1 MKTQID
7 EFDDNIYNIKNKDE
21 YSFRT
26 IGLTPEVIK
35 EISSKKNEPEW
46 MLELRLKALI
56 YDKLPMPT
64 WGPDLSELDM
74 SKIATYVKPRTEQKK
89 SWNDVPEDIK
99 TTFDALGIPDAEKKS
114 LAGVGAQYDSEI
126 VYHSIKDELV
136 KQGVIYTDFDTAVKE
151 YPELVEEMKVVDLY
165 FESINQMQN
174 AVKNGGIIDGISSLL
189 DTVIDKV
196 KKAGLINNTIA
207 KTIKQGKNI
216 ILNNVENN
224 ITSTFNKQY
233 ESIDYANKY
242 ISNWKE
248 NFEKKDFSG
257 MEKEYKKIE
266 KQLNNIAPIEKTI
279 NEAKTIMTLHNL
291 IKNNGQNFNLSKEQ
305 LELAE
310 KLK

>member
-1 MKTQID
+1 M
-7 EFDDNIYNIKNKDE
+7 
-21 YSFRT
+21 
-26 IGLTPEVIK
+26 
-35 EISSKKNEPEW
+35 
-46 MLELRLKALI
+46 
-56 YDKLPMPT
+56 
-64 WGPDLSELDM
+64 
-74 SKIATYVKPRTEQKK
+74 
-89 SWNDVPEDIK
+89 
-99 TTFDALGIPDAEKKS
+99 
-114 LAGVGAQYDSEI
+114 
-126 VYHSIKDELV
+126 
-136 KQGVIYTDFDTAVKE
+136 
-151 YPELVEEMKVVDLY
+151 
-165 FESINQMQN
+165 
-174 AVKNGGIIDGISSLL
+174 
-189 DTVIDKV
+189 
-196 KKAGLINNTIA
+196 INNTIA

-266 KQLNNIAPIEKTI
+266 KQLNNIAPREKTI